1 MTPTTRFDLIAFDW
15 DGTLFDSTGLIVRCI
30 QAACADV
37 GAAVPSDEQAAWVI
51 GLGLQDALAHAAP
64 DLPKERYRDLGLRYR
79 HHYMARQDDVVLF
92 KGTLE
97 LLRALKTRGQLI
109 AVATGK
115 GRQGLNQALHSVQL
129 NDLFHATRTADET
142 ASKPNPL
149 MLMELME
156 ELNVPPERTLMIGDT
171 THDLLLARNA
181 GVASVGVSYGAHEP
195 ASFAEFGP
203 LHVAHSTADL
213 QAWLLAHG

>member
-30 QAACADV
+30 QAACADM

>member
-1 MTPTTRFDLIAFDW
+1 MTPTPRFDLIAFDW

-37 GAAVPSDEQAAWVI
+37 GAAVPSDERAAWVI

-79 HHYMARQDDVVLF
+79 HHYMAKQDDVVLF

-97 LLRALKTRGQLI
+97 LLHALKARGQFI

-142 ASKPNPL
+142 ASKPNPM
-149 MLMELME
+149 MLLELMD

-171 THDLLLARNA
+171 THDLQLARNA

-195 ASFAEFGP
+195 ASFADFGP
-203 LHVAHSTADL
+203 LHVAHSTAEL
-213 QAWLLAHG
+213 HAWLLAHG